1 MCYPHKLNDS
11 STMIINV
18 NCYVI
23 SNSKLTVIYTRHFR
37 FSDSILYYSV
47 WIASHVKRFTLR
59 RKHDATGNLLLSC
72 TTNSNLLCSNWYKNL
87 LLNSMWKAFEARGQ
101 ESIHI
106 ISIIIISDYSSRT
119 TSSSHLAAATDA
131 NNAARLAAALTVT
144 INTNSRSCR
153 SSVGVLALNSW
164 RGMSLSK

>member
-1 MCYPHKLNDS
+1 LLCDFKQQINCNLYQTFSLQWLLCYS
-11 STMIINV
+11 M
-18 NCYVI
+18 
-23 SNSKLTVIYTRHFR
+23 
-37 FSDSILYYSV
+37 
-47 WIASHVKRFTLR
+47 WIASCAKRFTLR

-72 TTNSNLLCSNWYKNL
+72 TSNNNFLYSNWFKYL

-106 ISIIIISDYSSRT
+106 SLSLSLVTTSST
-119 TSSSHLAAATDA
+119 TSSSQLAAATDA
-131 NNAARLAAALTVT
+131 NIAARLAAALTVT